1 MTAKVVDS
9 GQEGVYTRFVKQTQA
24 NQSKELEF
32 HDDTSSFTKS
42 VTITITGTMKSEELG
57 INTSF
62 TKVVSGGDIDAA
74 VEGNQVTLNE
84 PKERL

>member
-1 MTAKVVDS
+1 M
-9 GQEGVYTRFVKQTQA
+9 
-24 NQSKELEF
+24 
-32 HDDTSSFTKS
+32 
-42 VTITITGTMKSEELG
+42 TITITGTMKSEELG

-62 TKVVSGGDIDAA
+62 TKVVSGSDIDAA